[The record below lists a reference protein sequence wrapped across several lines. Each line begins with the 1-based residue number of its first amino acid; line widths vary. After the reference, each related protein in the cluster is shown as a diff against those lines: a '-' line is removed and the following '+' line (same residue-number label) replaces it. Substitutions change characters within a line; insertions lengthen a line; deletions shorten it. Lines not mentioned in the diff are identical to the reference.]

1 MKCLDTT
8 YFIDLI
14 RRPPAIRD
22 ITMKLDE
29 EGGCA
34 TTVFNV
40 YEALFGSYAIDEVK
54 GEKIRDKISKVV
66 NRLEVLEFR
75 YVDALKASEIGG
87 MLLKNG
93 KMVGADAITAAIAI
107 NNGCEAVVTRNK
119 QHFEWIRDLTGL
131 EVEAY

>member
-14 RRPPAIRD
+14 RRPSAIRD

-29 EGGCA
+29 EDRCA

-40 YEALFGSYAIDEVK
+40 YEALFGSYAIDEAK
-54 GEKIRDKISKVV
+54 GENIREKISKAA

-75 YVDALKASEIGG
+75 YVDALKASEIDGT
-87 MLLKNG
+87 LLRKG
-93 KMVGADAITAAIAI
+93 KKVGADAITAAIAI

-119 QHFEWIRDLTGL
+119 KHFGWIKDLTGL
-131 EVEAY
+131 EVETY

>member
-40 YEALFGSYAIDEVK
+40 YEALFGSYAINKLK

>member
-14 RRPPAIRD
+14 RRPSAIRD

-40 YEALFGSYAIDEVK
+40 YEALFGSYAIDKLK

-87 MLLKNG
+87 TLLKNG
-93 KMVGADAITAAIAI
+93 NMVGADAITAAIAI

>member
-8 YFIDLI
+8 YFVDLV
-14 RRPPAIRD
+14 RRPSAIRD
-22 ITMKLDE
+22 ITMRLDE

-40 YEALFGSYAIDEVK
+40 YEALFASYAVDEAK
-54 GEKIRDKISKVV
+54 GENIRDKISKAA

-75 YVDALKASEIGG
+75 YADALKAAEINGA
-87 MLLKNG
+87 LLK
-93 KMVGADAITAAIAI
+93 KKKTVGADAITAAIAI

-119 QHFEWIRDLTGL
+119 QHFEWIRYLTGL
-131 EVEAY
+131 EVETY

>member
-8 YFIDLI
+8 YFVDLV
-14 RRPPAIRD
+14 RRPSAIRD
-22 ITMKLDE
+22 ITMRLDE

-40 YEALFGSYAIDEVK
+40 YEALLASYAMNEAK
-54 GEKIRDKISKVV
+54 GENIRDKISKAA

-75 YVDALKASEIGG
+75 YADALKAAEINGA
-87 MLLKNG
+87 LLK
-93 KMVGADAITAAIAI
+93 KKKTVGADAITAAIAI

-119 QHFEWIRDLTGL
+119 RHFGEIKDLTGL
-131 EVEAY
+131 EVETY